1 MSTKMRKRFFL
12 MFTPESLV
20 ASGLPPT
27 VGPLVCPRCGSQ
39 MRVLAVIADPAEVM
53 KILRHLVQI
62 GRPPP
67 GLDTS
72 LLN

>member
-1 MSTKMRKRFFL
+1 MRTKMRKRFFL

-20 ASGLPPT
+20 ASGSPPT
-27 VGPLVCPRCGSQ
+27 VDPLVCPRYGSQ
-39 MRVLAVIADPAEVM
+39 MRMLAVIADPAEVM
-53 KILRHLVQI
+53 KLLRHLVTI

-67 GLDTS
+67 GLETS

>member
-1 MSTKMRKRFFL
+1 
-12 MFTPESLV
+12 
-20 ASGLPPT
+20 
-27 VGPLVCPRCGSQ
+27 